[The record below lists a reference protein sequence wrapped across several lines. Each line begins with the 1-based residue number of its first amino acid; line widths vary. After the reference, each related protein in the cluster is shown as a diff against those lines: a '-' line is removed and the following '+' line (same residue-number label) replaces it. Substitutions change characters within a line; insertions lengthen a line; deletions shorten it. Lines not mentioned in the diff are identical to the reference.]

1 MRRFSNYALGIYF
14 TVFIGSA
21 AGIVIKSLVAR
32 ELGKESLG
40 MYTYFISLN
49 VISGIVFN
57 LGLPSI
63 ITKVIAENQPY
74 QRKLSAFSIN
84 LMLAIMAL
92 GAILS
97 VVLWGRIDPVYSFS
111 LLVLGPSALMPVVTA
126 VFRGELTAR
135 DEIIYRLL
143 RRISELLLI
152 LVFVIVLQQKTDFSP
167 LIAGAVSWYVATALA
182 VWMIFRRGLVAGFQ
196 SFVDILREPW
206 LRTNLILSAAL
217 FLGNALTIIG
227 GEVDK
232 LIVGNF
238 LGFADLGEYGA
249 AILFF
254 GLLGQVL
261 EVVSGLYIT
270 IFPRDDNKT
279 LPKYNKYTWVNLL
292 CLPLIGLSTLLAI
305 PFLSPILL
313 GDGFVLVVPIFT
325 LVSFS
330 FVFKGIEMSNQAL
343 AIAIDKP
350 YLTMQ
355 STIWG
360 IMIYVPLLYILVSNL
375 GVYGA
380 AIGQSFFWA
389 LYSIF
394 QMYLLRKD
402 APEHMRS
409 CASMLLRTLL
419 VYCIA
424 LGVYFMV
431 GETVW
436 RYILPIVV
444 YIVLGHVMNIWDGY
458 FLVDLARMFISQA
471 RTLMARRVT

>member
-1 MRRFSNYALGIYF
+1 
-14 TVFIGSA
+14 
-21 AGIVIKSLVAR
+21 
-32 ELGKESLG
+32 
-40 MYTYFISLN
+40 
-49 VISGIVFN
+49 
-57 LGLPSI
+57 
-63 ITKVIAENQPY
+63 
-74 QRKLSAFSIN
+74 
-84 LMLAIMAL
+84 
-92 GAILS
+92 
-97 VVLWGRIDPVYSFS
+97 
-111 LLVLGPSALMPVVTA
+111 
-126 VFRGELTAR
+126 
-135 DEIIYRLL
+135 
-143 RRISELLLI
+143 
-152 LVFVIVLQQKTDFSP
+152 
-167 LIAGAVSWYVATALA
+167 
-182 VWMIFRRGLVAGFQ
+182 
-196 SFVDILREPW
+196 
-206 LRTNLILSAAL
+206 
-217 FLGNALTIIG
+217 
-227 GEVDK
+227 
-232 LIVGNF
+232 
-238 LGFADLGEYGA
+238 
-249 AILFF
+249 
-254 GLLGQVL
+254 VL